1 MLCHPSNLPVIPRGR
16 DTPDGRSKRLRGWA
30 GYGPF
35 DRMGLSAQTGD
46 VGRFFMGGAL
56 MVVFGVVALNEIWLQ
71 AAGLLIV
78 MVAIYLII
86 AAAYGADLVVETILV
101 EILITA
107 IMLFA
112 SSRLQS
118 AESLEQPRV

>member
-1 MLCHPSNLPVIPRGR
+1 
-16 DTPDGRSKRLRGWA
+16 
-30 GYGPF
+30 
-35 DRMGLSAQTGD
+35 
-46 VGRFFMGGAL
+46 
-56 MVVFGVVALNEIWLQ
+56 MVVFGVVTLNEIWLQ
-71 AAGLLIV
+71 ASGLLIV

-101 EILITA
+101 GILITA

-112 SSRLQS
+112 SSLLQS

>member
-1 MLCHPSNLPVIPRGR
+1 
-16 DTPDGRSKRLRGWA
+16 
-30 GYGPF
+30 
-35 DRMGLSAQTGD
+35 
-46 VGRFFMGGAL
+46 
-56 MVVFGVVALNEIWLQ
+56 MVVFGVVTLNEIWLQ

-118 AESLEQPRV
+118 AEFLEQPRV

>member
-1 MLCHPSNLPVIPRGR
+1 MLCHPSNLLVIPRDR

-30 GYGPF
+30 GYESF
-35 DRMGLSAQTGD
+35 DRMGLSAQMDD

-56 MVVFGVVALNEIWLQ
+56 MVVFGVVTLNEIWLQ
-71 AAGLLIV
+71 VAGLLIA

-86 AAAYGADLVVETILV
+86 AAAYGPDLVVETILV

>member
-1 MLCHPSNLPVIPRGR
+1 M
-16 DTPDGRSKRLRGWA
+16 
-30 GYGPF
+30 
-35 DRMGLSAQTGD
+35 GD
-46 VGRFFMGGAL
+46 VGGFFMGCAL
-56 MVVFGVVALNEIWLQ
+56 MVVFGVVTLNEIWLQ
-71 AAGLLIV
+71 VAGLLTA

-118 AESLEQPRV
+118 AEFLEQPRV

>member
-1 MLCHPSNLPVIPRGR
+1 
-16 DTPDGRSKRLRGWA
+16 
-30 GYGPF
+30 
-35 DRMGLSAQTGD
+35 
-46 VGRFFMGGAL
+46 
-56 MVVFGVVALNEIWLQ
+56 MVVFGVVTLNEIWLQ

-112 SSRLQS
+112 SSLLQS

>member
-1 MLCHPSNLPVIPRGR
+1 
-16 DTPDGRSKRLRGWA
+16 
-30 GYGPF
+30 
-35 DRMGLSAQTGD
+35 
-46 VGRFFMGGAL
+46 
-56 MVVFGVVALNEIWLQ
+56 MVVFGVVTLNEIWLQ

-112 SSRLQS
+112 SSHLQS

>member
-1 MLCHPSNLPVIPRGR
+1 M
-16 DTPDGRSKRLRGWA
+16 
-30 GYGPF
+30 
-35 DRMGLSAQTGD
+35 GD

-56 MVVFGVVALNEIWLQ
+56 MVVFGVVTLNEIWLQ

>member
-1 MLCHPSNLPVIPRGR
+1 
-16 DTPDGRSKRLRGWA
+16 
-30 GYGPF
+30 
-35 DRMGLSAQTGD
+35 MGLSAQMGD

-56 MVVFGVVALNEIWLQ
+56 MVVFGVVTLNEIWLQ

-86 AAAYGADLVVETILV
+86 AAAYRADLVVETILV

>member
-1 MLCHPSNLPVIPRGR
+1 
-16 DTPDGRSKRLRGWA
+16 
-30 GYGPF
+30 
-35 DRMGLSAQTGD
+35 
-46 VGRFFMGGAL
+46 MGGAL
-56 MVVFGVVALNEIWLQ
+56 MVVFGVVTLNEIWLQ

>member
-1 MLCHPSNLPVIPRGR
+1 M
-16 DTPDGRSKRLRGWA
+16 D
-30 GYGPF
+30 
-35 DRMGLSAQTGD
+35 D

-56 MVVFGVVALNEIWLQ
+56 MVVFGVVTLNEIWLQ
-71 AAGLLIV
+71 VAGLLIA

-86 AAAYGADLVVETILV
+86 AAAYGPDLVVETILV

-112 SSRLQS
+112 SRRLQS
-118 AESLEQPRV
+118 AEFLEQPRV

>member
-1 MLCHPSNLPVIPRGR
+1 M
-16 DTPDGRSKRLRGWA
+16 
-30 GYGPF
+30 
-35 DRMGLSAQTGD
+35 GD
-46 VGRFFMGGAL
+46 VGGFFMGGAL
-56 MVVFGVVALNEIWLQ
+56 MVVFGVVTLNEIWLQ
-71 AAGLLIV
+71 AAGLLTA